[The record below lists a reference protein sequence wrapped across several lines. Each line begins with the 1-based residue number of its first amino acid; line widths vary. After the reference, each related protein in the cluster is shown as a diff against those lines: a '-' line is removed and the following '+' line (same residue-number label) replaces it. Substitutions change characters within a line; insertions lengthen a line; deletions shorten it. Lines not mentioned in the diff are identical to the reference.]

1 MIPTVVME
9 MMKKNGKKR
18 KMKARKKKSSK
29 MILSL
34 SPHRLLYVEDAM
46 VHMTMCTVPSKGPT
60 GIPSLLCETT
70 RMMLR
75 ASPQGIPKPDFDER
89 SRR

>member
-1 MIPTVVME
+1 MIPTVVIQMT
-9 MMKKNGKKR
+9 KKNQKK
-18 KMKARKKKSSK
+18 RKKKSSR

-34 SPHRLLYVEDAM
+34 IPHRLLYVENAM
-46 VHMTMCTVPSKGPT
+46 VHMTMCIVPSKGLT
-60 GIPSLLCETT
+60 GIPSLLCNST